1 MLKPNKYLETFGN
14 IWKHLETF
22 GNIWKQLSQK
32 EKIKRQNKIV
42 NNLNNYYY
50 NDTIWI

>member
-1 MLKPNKYLETFGN
+1 MLNQIN
-14 IWKHLETF
+14 IWKHLET
-22 GNIWKQLSQK
+22 KKSQK

-42 NNLNNYYY
+42 NNLNNNYYY

>member
-22 GNIWKQLSQK
+22 GNIWKQKRAKKRKLK
-32 EKIKRQNKIV
+32 EKIKRQNSKQFK
-42 NNLNNYYY
+42 
-50 NDTIWI
+50 